1 MEPDVPDGREGPIVF
16 GGEEFTED
24 EFHQKYQQLVGGVSQ
39 YVRQNRKSTNTQLFA
54 FLVLLNKYVPDSYL
68 LMSECQKILGPPDP
82 IHGGPPF
89 EERMEPFTVF
99 INTSGLNPE
108 DRCMIH
114 QVFAQ
119 AGVDLLADLGISKS
133 VTVKKFMF
141 SLCGDNPQP
150 HIIQFIKDL
159 LTKREMGEKGRN
171 KFSQLIEHILL
182 EEKKLFK
189 EKKLYKALSVLKTA
203 SNKFRQNPIF
213 PQTISR
219 LFYIIGGINGSR
231 KAEEWANKAIKQAP
245 KNSYVA
251 DTLGQVYKNRL
262 LREAWQLKDI
272 SDMARDAIKAFHD
285 VAKKADK
292 EEGPEMK
299 DTAGTLSISDR
310 FNNRGLF
317 GFIQVAKIVFE
328 KLNRAKSH
336 RSQSFIQSLKNEVE
350 DKFEFFEWY
359 LTYSQPSMTTTEPS
373 YFWRDVA
380 LCYQHYTTKT
390 AAESTSFPG
399 LLDCLNHGLFTS
411 KGRRA
416 CFEEAE
422 KTASDLEAIRDH
434 LKTTYEANVGHV
446 QACERYILSNI
457 ILSNKMPTSPQLTP
471 VRELQAII
479 HGFLGTEVGRR
490 SPEFYLLALMLFW
503 PEEQPEEDD
512 EKEEQP
518 ATEDDGSDDKTWED
532 EDMDGEEEPAQL
544 SPELMF
550 DPDLEQQVTYMKKA
564 FERAKY
570 AKYLRGRYLLPL
582 FFLGKGSGL
591 SKWIHKS
598 KLDAIVERKVDAELA
613 DKNEKRMK
621 EKWKQINKMW
631 ITGEVWRVPEIQ
643 DILLPVQV
651 EPGHSPTMPHEHEEQ
666 EVFVCAGGK
675 KITATVAG
683 EPEAPVLSPVFF
695 YLGFTIQGP
704 VVFKVGLNESEQ

>member
-1 MEPDVPDGREGPIVF
+1 MDPVVPDRREGPIVLV
-16 GGEEFTED
+16 GEELRVG
-24 EFHQKYQQLVGGVSQ
+24 EFIQMYHHLVGRVSQ
-39 YVRQNRKSTNTQLFA
+39 YVQRNPMSPNTQLFA
-54 FLVLLNKYVPDSYL
+54 FLALMNTYVPDSYL

-89 EERMEPFTVF
+89 EARMEPFTVF
-99 INTSGLNPE
+99 INISSLSPE
-108 DRCMIH
+108 NRCMIH

-119 AGVDLLADLGISKS
+119 AGVDLLADLGISRS
-133 VTVKKFMF
+133 ATVKKFMF

-159 LTKREMGEKGRN
+159 LTKREKGEKGKE
-171 KFSQLIEHILL
+171 KFSRLIEDIQLQENFYNTL
-182 EEKKLFK
+182 
-189 EKKLYKALSVLKTA
+189 AVLKTA

-219 LFYIIGGINGSR
+219 LFYIRRGITGSR
-231 KAEEWANKAIKQAP
+231 KAEEWAKTAIERAP
-245 KNSYVA
+245 RNSYVA
-251 DTLGQVYKNRL
+251 DTLGQVFKNRL
-262 LREAWQLKDI
+262 LREAWQLQDILDRAKD
-272 SDMARDAIKAFHD
+272 AFEAFKD
-285 VAKKADK
+285 VEKKADK

-299 DTAGTLSISDR
+299 DRAGTVSISDS

-317 GFIQVAKIVFE
+317 GFIQVAKIAFE
-328 KLNRAKSH
+328 KLIRTSSDLS
-336 RSQSFIQSLKNEVE
+336 RSFIQRLKLEVE
-350 DKFEFFEWY
+350 TKFDFFEWY

-373 YFWRDVA
+373 YFWKDIA
-380 LCYQHYTTKT
+380 LCYEHYTTKS
-390 AAESTSFPG
+390 AAESSSFPG

-416 CFEEAE
+416 RFEEAE
-422 KTASDLEAIRDH
+422 KTASDLEAIRDD
-434 LKTTYEANVGHV
+434 LKTTYEANVDDV

-457 ILSNKMPTSPQLTP
+457 ILSNKRSNTPQLTL
-471 VRELQAII
+471 VKELQATICR
-479 HGFLGTEVGRR
+479 FLGTEVGQR

-503 PEEQPEEDD
+503 PEELSEEDD
-512 EKEEQP
+512 EEVEQP
-518 ATEDDGSDDKTWED
+518 ATEDDGSEDKTWED
-532 EDMDGEEEPAQL
+532 EDTDGEEEPAQL

-550 DPDLEQQVTYMKKA
+550 DPDLQQQVTYVEKA
-564 FERAKY
+564 FERKN

-598 KLDAIVERKVDAELA
+598 RLDAIVERKVDAEPA
-613 DKNEKRMK
+613 DEHNESMR
-621 EKWKQINKMW
+621 EKWRRIYKMW
-631 ITGEVWRVPEIQ
+631 TTGEVWQVSEIQ

-651 EPGHSPTMPHEHEEQ
+651 ERGHSPTMPEEHEEQ

-675 KITATVAG
+675 KIMATVAG
-683 EPEAPVLSPVFF
+683 EPEAPVLSPVLF